1 MTQMPEFPVRDMKL
15 EAIARLALENWDYP
29 SVRTSKLEPVVSSF
43 RSNCI
48 RVRFLMSLPTS
59 IVGAATMTQRAHD
72 IAELEV
78 TGELSNNNLISQE
91 NEKKIEILRTR
102 LLDAKS
108 HEVVP
113 VSETGG

>member
-1 MTQMPEFPVRDMKL
+1 
-15 EAIARLALENWDYP
+15 
-29 SVRTSKLEPVVSSF
+29 
-43 RSNCI
+43 
-48 RVRFLMSLPTS
+48 
-59 IVGAATMTQRAHD
+59 MTQRAHD